1 MERCL
6 LISGETKT
14 QEAWSSAADNI
25 PGQQKQ
31 LFLPQAQ
38 CSELLERKRGAEG
51 TQVNSFKRCKLINY
65 NRIGESP
72 RITATQQKSAH
83 MQAKT
88 YDQNISDSEREREGE
103 GSHLMSKLQ

>member
-1 MERCL
+1 M
-6 LISGETKT
+6 
-14 QEAWSSAADNI
+14 
-25 PGQQKQ
+25 
-31 LFLPQAQ
+31 
-38 CSELLERKRGAEG
+38 ERKRGAEG

-88 YDQNISDSEREREGE
+88 YDKIYLTLKEKEREREQSSNE
-103 GSHLMSKLQ
+103 QITVVSIIWEYFTFQLRWPIIRDKIIFF